1 MGMYANYMYLS
12 DKDLKEIKNLDKDE
26 IFETV
31 EDMDETEE
39 LSVNIDKMWDVMHFV
54 LTGVDSSEPIR
65 NNALSEAIVGVD
77 SIEDISEFVAYTD
90 KSRIREIVLALQN
103 FDFEKAMKD
112 FSMQACKNANLY
124 PDIWGDY
131 EEEKDEIIE
140 ELFDYYES
148 LKEFYKKILEI
159 NGNVLVTIY

>member
-1 MGMYANYMYLS
+1 MGMYANYMYIS
-12 DKDLKEIKNLDKDE
+12 DKDLKEIKNSDKDD

-31 EDMDETEE
+31 EDMDENEG
-39 LSVNIDKMWDVMHFV
+39 LAVNIDKMWDVMHFV

-77 SIEDISEFVAYTD
+77 SIEDISEFTAYTD

-124 PDIWGDY
+124 PDIWDY
-131 EEEKDEIIE
+131 EEDKDEIIE

-159 NGNVLVTIY
+159 NGNVLVTIC

>member
-31 EDMDETEE
+31 EDTDETEE

-124 PDIWGDY
+124 PDIWDY

>member
-1 MGMYANYMYLS
+1 MGMYANYMYIS

-39 LSVNIDKMWDVMHFV
+39 LAVNIDKMWDVMHFV

-77 SIEDISEFVAYTD
+77 SIEGISEFIAYID

-103 FDFEKAMKD
+103 FDFKKAMEN
-112 FSMQACKNANLY
+112 FSMKACQKAELY
-124 PDIWGDY
+124 PNIWEY
-131 EEEKDEIIE
+131 EEEAEEIKE
-140 ELFDYYES
+140 ELIEHFES
-148 LKEFYKKILEI
+148 MKDFYKKILEQ

>member
-31 EDMDETEE
+31 EDTDETEE

-77 SIEDISEFVAYTD
+77 SIEDISEFIAYTD

-124 PDIWGDY
+124 PDIWDY